1 MNQYPCDKHTLYL
14 SQQAKEKKKQQQQQK
29 TNVDHCK
36 QQGTVGKHTKT
47 TTQSTQLPQQQEHP
61 FINGVLQTPSLA
73 ARSSAVHKI
82 HVRQGWDDQ
91 VQY

>member
-29 TNVDHCK
+29 TNMDHCK

-47 TTQSTQLPQQQEHP
+47 TTQGTQLLWE
-61 FINGVLQTPSLA
+61 NTPRPPLKAHNSL
-73 ARSSAVHKI
+73 SNKSI
-82 HVRQGWDDQ
+82 PL
-91 VQY
+91 